1 MCSPKY
7 KLGGGEVMI
16 KLTRLDGSQIF
27 VNEDLIEVVE
37 ETPDT
42 HIILSNGN
50 RYVVL
55 ESAAVLIERI
65 VSFKSK
71 IIARSHQIPR
81 KKYFRKRWVDS
92 YHPFCKL

>member
-1 MCSPKY
+1 
-7 KLGGGEVMI
+7 MI

-42 HIILSNGN
+42 HITLSNGN

-55 ESAAVLIERI
+55 ESTAVLIERI
-65 VSFKSK
+65 ISFKAR
-71 IIARSHQIPR
+71 IFARSGRNPATG
-81 KKYFRKRWVDS
+81 KKYLRRRWEDS
-92 YHPFCKL
+92 FQPFSKL